1 LRISNNE
8 IEYFHGIILQFL
20 IHYDLKFFMEK
31 SEINNN
37 NPNYIQNK
45 NYNQNLI
52 NPLKKFPLSLS
63 EDDIEINKEY
73 PLTCILNKK

>member
-1 LRISNNE
+1 
-8 IEYFHGIILQFL
+8 
-20 IHYDLKFFMEK
+20 MEK